1 MTTFDSREQAFENRF
16 AHDAEL
22 QFNVSARRNRLLG
35 LWAAE
40 KLGLTGAAANDY
52 AATIV
57 AADLEEAGFED
68 VIRKLVAD
76 LAGAGVTEEAIRA
89 ALDEKA
95 AEARRQIMEK
105 M

>member
-22 QFNVSARRNRLLG
+22 QFNVAARRDKLLG

-40 KLGLTGAAANDY
+40 KLGLTGDAAAAY
-52 AATIV
+52 AGSIV
-57 AADLEEAGFED
+57 SVDLEEAGFEI
-68 VIRKLVAD
+68 VVRKLVAD
-76 LAGAGVTEEAIRA
+76 LAATSVGEAMVRA